1 MIRSITFKHRKSST
15 KEYET
20 CLVFTDFALRLI
32 HKDHQF
38 ENIQDFIDYLLDFSK
53 VPSNS
58 IAEISYQLPKKA
70 KGKWKIS
77 AGVNMPIETCSA
89 KKEWQKK
96 YLTLTEQE
104 KKIFDFILRNYKQ
117 KQICQAL
124 NIKVNTEKGYRKAV
138 HMKMEI
144 SDFSK
149 ISDSDR
155 ELLLRFAHK
164 K

>member
-1 MIRSITFKHRKSST
+1 MIRSITFKHRKSS
-15 KEYET
+15 KREYET
-20 CLVFTDFALRLI
+20 CLVFTEHALKLI
-32 HKDHQF
+32 DKDHQF
-38 ENIQDFIDYLLDFSK
+38 ENVQDFIDYLLDFTK
-53 VPSNS
+53 VPGNS
-58 IAEISYQLPKKA
+58 LAEISYQLPKKV
-70 KGKWKIS
+70 KGKWNIN
-77 AGVNMPIETCSA
+77 APFNLPIETCSVQ
-89 KKEWQKK
+89 KEWQKK
-96 YLTLTEQE
+96 YLTLTYQE

-155 ELLLRFAHK
+155 ELLLRFAYK